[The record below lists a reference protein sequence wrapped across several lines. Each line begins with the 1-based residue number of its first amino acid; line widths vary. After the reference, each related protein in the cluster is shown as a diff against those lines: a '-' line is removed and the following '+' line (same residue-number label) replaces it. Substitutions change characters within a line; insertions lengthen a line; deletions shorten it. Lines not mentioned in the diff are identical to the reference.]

1 MRVLLISENRC
12 RDNMIPWP
20 IGAACIA
27 SAARAAGHEVQ
38 GLDLMF
44 SGDAAEEVA
53 GAIEEFSPDCVGLS
67 VRNIDNQDMKDNE
80 FFMPAVKDIAGVVRS
95 STSAPL
101 VLGGAGFTIFPL
113 ECLRYTSS
121 ELGIVGEGEDS
132 FVELLGRLE
141 SGTSL
146 EGVAGLARL
155 KDGRGTVNPPGPP
168 LRFRDMPAPDR
179 STFGVA
185 GYDWVPGHAPPFLA
199 NIQARRGCNMRC
211 IYCTNPIIEGRE
223 IRCRDAADVAC
234 ELESLE
240 KEHGLRTVL
249 FTDSNFLYPTSYARE
264 LCARIVERALSIKW
278 FATVNPMVYEPGLYR
293 LMKEAGCIA
302 VSLGNESG
310 SDEMLQSLKKDFTAS
325 DVRKNAAAAREEGL
339 TVNCFLMLGGPRE
352 TRESVEESIALMEE
366 LRPDSVIVTVGV
378 RIFPGCELESIAVA
392 DGFIAEGQDLLEPA
406 FYLARDVAP
415 WLYDRM
421 SEVCATRP
429 AWSL

>member
-12 RDNMIPWP
+12 RDNMVPWP
-20 IGAACIA
+20 IGAACMA
-27 SAARAAGHEVQ
+27 SASRAAGHEVR

-44 SGDAAEEVA
+44 SSDAAAEVA

-80 FFMPAVKDIAGVVRS
+80 FFMPAVREIAGVVRS

-141 SGTSL
+141 SGAGL
-146 EGVAGLARL
+146 EDVAGLALLR
-155 KDGRGTVNPPGPP
+155 DGRGTLNPPGRPVP
-168 LRFRDMPAPDR
+168 FRETAAPDR
-179 STFGVA
+179 SAFSVA
-185 GYDWVPGHAPPFLA
+185 GYDWVPGSAPPFLA
-199 NIQARRGCNMRC
+199 NMQARRGCPMRC
-211 IYCTNPIIEGRE
+211 IYCTNPTIEGRE
-223 IRCRDAADVAC
+223 VRCRDAADVAD

-249 FTDSNFLYPTSYARE
+249 FTDSNFLFPPAYARE
-264 LCARIVERALSIKW
+264 LCARIVERELSIKW
-278 FATVNPMVYEPGLYR
+278 FATVNPMVYEPGLYG

-310 SDEMLQSLKKDFTAS
+310 SDEMLRSLKKDFTAS
-325 DVRKNAAAAREEGL
+325 DVRKSAAAAREAGL
-339 TVNCFLMLGGPRE
+339 IVNCFLMLGGPGE
-352 TRESVEESIALMEE
+352 TRESVEESIALMDE
-366 LRPDSVIVTVGV
+366 LRPDAVIVTVGV

-392 DGFIAEGQDLLEPA
+392 DGFISEEQDLLEPA

-421 SEVCATRP
+421 AQVCATRP
-429 AWSL
+429 TWSL